1 MIDVVVGRDEDDLR
15 KYKETG
21 IILLGKHIVGTGEE
35 THLTTPLFLDVLR
48 PHLIILTG
56 KRGFGKSYLLGVI
69 VEEITK
75 LPDDIKKNLC
85 VLMIDTQGIFW
96 TMKTPAE
103 KESVALN
110 EWDMKPRGF
119 DVEVHVPEGQAKLFS
134 EAGVDYDGVFS
145 VQPSDLTTDDWLS
158 VFGIHQNNP
167 LGILL
172 QRIYKEFKNKKNY
185 TIDDIIASILVHQ
198 GFENEKL
205 ALQNRFE
212 AAKEW
217 GIFGEEK
224 MPDILQPGKITILDV
239 SLTSQNVR
247 ALLLGIASRK
257 ILADRVKARRKE
269 EQTEMELSVIR
280 RTPMPWI
287 FIDEAHNFLP
297 DVGRTAATDILN
309 TIVREGRQPG
319 ITLVLATQRPNK
331 LNTDVIAQ
339 SDIVISHMLTAKSD
353 IEALKALMQTYLLY
367 DIGKYISEL
376 PKVKGAAI
384 VLDDNSERIYRV
396 RIRPRQSWHAGASP
410 VAI

>member
-21 IILLGKHIVGTGEE
+21 IVLLGKHIVGTGEE
-35 THLTTPLFLDVLR
+35 THLTTPLYLDVLR

-75 LPDDIKKNLC
+75 LPDDVKKNLC
-85 VLMIDTQGIFW
+85 VLMVDTQGIFW

-103 KESVALN
+103 KESATLN
-110 EWDMKPRGF
+110 DWDLKPRGF
-119 DVEVHVPEGQAKLFS
+119 DVEVHIPEGQAKLFS

-145 VQPSDLTTDDWLS
+145 IQPSELTTDDWLS
-158 VFGIHQNNP
+158 VFGIHQNDP

-172 QRIYKEFKNKKNY
+172 QRIYKDFKNKKNY
-185 TIDDIIASILVHQ
+185 TIDDIVASILKHQ

-224 MPDILQPGKITILDV
+224 MPDILQPGKVTILDV

-257 ILADRVKARRKE
+257 ILAARVKARRKE

-384 VLDDNSERIYRV
+384 VLDDNSERIYKV

>member
-21 IILLGKHIVGTGEE
+21 IVLLGKHIVGTGEE

-75 LPDDIKKNLC
+75 LPDDVKKNLC
-85 VLMIDTQGIFW
+85 VLMVDTQGIFW

-103 KESVALN
+103 KESAALN
-110 EWDMKPRGF
+110 DWDLKPRGF
-119 DVEVHVPEGQAKLFS
+119 DVEVHIPEGQAKLFS

-145 VQPSDLTTDDWLS
+145 IQPSELTTDDWLS
-158 VFGIHQNNP
+158 VFGIHQNDP

-185 TIDDIIASILVHQ
+185 TIDDIIASILKHQ

-224 MPDILQPGKITILDV
+224 MPDILQPGKVTILDI

-257 ILADRVKARRKE
+257 ILAARVKARRKE

-384 VLDDNSERIYRV
+384 VLDDNSERIYKV